1 MKSEAADGGEVEEDE
16 EQERVE
22 VKKEKVEKEAAMEEG
37 EEGVVVEAEE
47 EEGEEEEVMKETVWS
62 SCSQRD
68 DRSKDLTEEP
78 LHFFGQALCA
88 SSSSTKALKEQKT
101 VKPRPPRGPCPSPL
115 P

>member
-1 MKSEAADGGEVEEDE
+1 MKSEAADGGEVEEEE

-22 VKKEKVEKEAAMEEG
+22 VKKDKVEKEAAMEEG
-37 EEGVVVEAEE
+37 EEGVVEEA
-47 EEGEEEEVMKETVWS
+47 EEEEVMKETVWS

-88 SSSSTKALKEQKT
+88 SSSSTKESRRQ
-101 VKPRPPRGPCPSPL
+101 
-115 P
+115 

>member
-1 MKSEAADGGEVEEDE
+1 MKSEAADDGEVEEEE

-37 EEGVVVEAEE
+37 EEGVVEDTEE
-47 EEGEEEEVMKETVWS
+47 EEEEVMKETVWS
-62 SCSQRD
+62 SCSQSD

-78 LHFFGQALCA
+78 LNFFGQALCA
-88 SSSSTKALKEQKT
+88 FSPYTKALKEQEDSEA
-101 VKPRPPRGPCPSPL
+101 PPPPRGPCPSPL

>member
-1 MKSEAADGGEVEEDE
+1 MKSEAAEGGEVEEEE

-37 EEGVVVEAEE
+37 
-47 EEGEEEEVMKETVWS
+47 EVMKETVWS

-78 LHFFGQALCA
+78 LHFFGQAPCA
-88 SSSSTKALKEQKT
+88 SSPSTKALKEQKS
-101 VKPRPPRGPCPSPL
+101 VRPRPPRGPCPSPL

>member
-1 MKSEAADGGEVEEDE
+1 MKSEAADGGEVEEEEEE

-37 EEGVVVEAEE
+37 EEWVVEEAEE
-47 EEGEEEEVMKETVWS
+47 EEGEVMKETVWS

-78 LHFFGQALCA
+78 LHFFGQAPCA
-88 SSSSTKALKEQKT
+88 SSPSTKALKEQKT